1 MRAVIDTNVWV
12 SAVLNPHGAPAQ
24 VFEAFRQAR
33 FLAIQ
38 SQPLMDELREVI
50 ARPRLMR
57 RLAYNMQ
64 MIQEL
69 IELISARAIWVEVR
83 GEVSVCRDPHDN
95 MVLETALLGRA
106 EYLVTRD
113 DDLKR
118 DPDLIQKMAEQG
130 VQEIM
135 RFKWRAKR
143 RATSSSGALRC
154 SYGSVSS
161 PTFFMDFWETI
172 ASIR

>member
-1 MRAVIDTNVWV
+1 MIDTNVWV

-38 SQPLMDELREVI
+38 SQPLMDELREVM

-95 MVLETALLGRA
+95 MVLETALLGKA
-106 EYLVTRD
+106 EYLVTR
-113 DDLKR
+113 
-118 DPDLIQKMAEQG
+118 AG
-130 VQEIM
+130 
-135 RFKWRAKR
+135 
-143 RATSSSGALRC
+143 ATESLCAPC
-154 SYGSVSS
+154 
-161 PTFFMDFWETI
+161 
-172 ASIR
+172 